1 MDFRTIQMLDNLW
14 HILIMCHYIIVVSWD
29 QELHFHAYLNSR
41 NLYLWMSCGQKSRN
55 NSERYTETMNMKW
68 TLQMLICKHNMPIYL
83 TWVSWFNE
91 SRGVT
96 SIGFRLHH
104 HPGVPVGAR
113 ARPITVLRMKASK
126 IPGCRT
132 FKNNNWNLDELW
144 EFSEL
149 WGTGWVS
156 LVLFEGPPSCQW
168 LHKSTSSRMTFRYYH
183 KKTTAPNSHKC
194 PPWQENLH
202 FPSNFLHLEVS
213 ISGGTPKLSI
223 YRWDFPL

>member
-29 QELHFHAYLNSR
+29 QELHFHAYLNSW

-156 LVLFEGPPSCQW
+156 LVLFEGHPAANGFINQRRVGWPSDITTRKPLLQIATNV
-168 LHKSTSSRMTFRYYH
+168 LHGRKIFI
-183 KKTTAPNSHKC
+183 
-194 PPWQENLH
+194 
-202 FPSNFLHLEVS
+202 FPA
-213 ISGGTPKLSI
+213 ISCI
-223 YRWDFPL
+223 WRFP